1 MTVTDRE
8 ALLRV
13 QQEKIQ
19 PLDIKN
25 LKSILVHSITDD
37 DQLAELQT
45 GIDVPVTIKKGNL
58 FKDKLDRKTVKK
70 AFPIIGRSDIAT
82 QLEIYLAAVNT

>member
-19 PLDIKN
+19 PLDVKN

-37 DQLAELQT
+37 DQLTELHT
-45 GIDVPVTIKKGNL
+45 GIDVPVTIKKGKIRS
-58 FKDKLDRKTVKK
+58 KDSEKS
-70 AFPIIGRSDIAT
+70 FPNHW
-82 QLEIYLAAVNT
+82 EK